1 MLNISRFFFNVCQ
14 TQILVSIIP
23 SFYHSENMKLRRK
36 QKEGSTVASV
46 QDMLVPSS
54 VLMEST
60 LRYQNIMMGSCMIF
74 FLNKNTTSTQNQ
86 KDVKDLKKCKY
97 IYSFLSEITL
107 NMCTSNVQIKLLVYI
122 YIYRDMSTY
131 ESNVNIYFSF
141 FRRGFHRSSIN
152 FFAAV
157 RRNVRMISLP
167 MHKKSKMNT
176 DKYFPPDVS

>member
-1 MLNISRFFFNVCQ
+1 
-14 TQILVSIIP
+14 
-23 SFYHSENMKLRRK
+23 MKLRRK

-97 IYSFLSEITL
+97 IYSFLSEKITL
-107 NMCTSNVQIKLLVYI
+107 NMCTSNVPIKLLVYI

-131 ESNVNIYFSF
+131 ESNINIYFSF
-141 FRRGFHRSSIN
+141 FAGVFID
-152 FFAAV
+152 
-157 RRNVRMISLP
+157 LQ
-167 MHKKSKMNT
+167 
-176 DKYFPPDVS
+176 